1 VVHLIKLLSRSP
13 VETKDVGEHLGR
25 YLVAGDVVAL
35 NGVLG
40 SGKSVL
46 ARGILRG
53 LGVGGEI
60 PSPSFIIVASYEG
73 RLPVNH
79 IDLYRLGTHD
89 EAVAIGLD
97 DLLYSDAV
105 SVIEWA
111 EKVTGLLPPS
121 RVEIAIQTREAPD
134 ERVLTIVPSDPATA
148 ERLTPLAEGL
158 IDTGVS

>member
-13 VETKDVGEHLGR
+13 AETMDVGEHLGMG
-25 YLVAGDVVAL
+25 LAAGDVVAL
-35 NGVLG
+35 TGVLG

-46 ARGILRG
+46 ARGILRA

-79 IDLYRLGTHD
+79 IDLYRLGTQD
-89 EAVAIGLD
+89 EVDSIGLD
-97 DLLYSDAV
+97 DLLYSGGV

-111 EKVTGLLPPS
+111 EKITGLLPPS
-121 RVEIAIQTREAPD
+121 RVEITIEPREAPD
-134 ERVLTIVPSDPATA
+134 ERVLTVASYDAAMRERLVPFA
-148 ERLTPLAEGL
+148 ERL
-158 IDTGVS
+158 IGVDRT

>member
-1 VVHLIKLLSRSP
+1 MVHLIKLLTRSP
-13 VETKDVGEHLGR
+13 GETTDVGEYLGR
-25 YLVAGDVVAL
+25 NLVAGDVVAL

-53 LGVGGEI
+53 LGVEGEM

-79 IDLYRLGTHD
+79 IDLYRLETHA

-97 DLLYSDAV
+97 DLLYSEAV

-111 EKVTGLLPPS
+111 EKAAGLLPPS
-121 RVEIAIQTREAPD
+121 RVEITIRPMEAPD
-134 ERVLTIVPSDPATA
+134 DRVLTIVPSHAALA
-148 ERLTPLAEGL
+148 ERLMPLAERL
-158 IDTGVS
+158 IDAGMS